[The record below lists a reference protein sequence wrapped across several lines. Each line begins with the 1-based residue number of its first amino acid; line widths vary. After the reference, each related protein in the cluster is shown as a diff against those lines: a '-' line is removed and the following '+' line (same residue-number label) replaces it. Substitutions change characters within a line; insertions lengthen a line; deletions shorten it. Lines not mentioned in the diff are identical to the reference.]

1 MRTVYNNR
9 VRLWSAILV
18 ASIILISFSSFATA
32 AGPNPPPDGGGPS
45 SGGLINPLGDSGTT
59 IPVVLT
65 NVVNWL
71 LGLAGILA
79 LLALVWGGIR
89 YITALGNE
97 STAAEAKKI
106 ITWAIIGLLVV
117 GGSYAIIN
125 TVVNSILKAS

>member
-1 MRTVYNNR
+1 MVPAFKTFS
-9 VRLWSAILV
+9 LLLAIMFLSV
-18 ASIILISFSSFATA
+18 IVVHGNALASDPG
-32 AGPNPPPDGGGPS
+32 GPDNPS

-59 IPVVLT
+59 IPSVLT

-106 ITWAIIGLLVV
+106 ITWAVIGLLVV